1 VGKLKKTE
9 AAWLAAAAAALA
21 LAVAVRLF
29 SAASAAQI
37 DFSPA
42 DRSASVW
49 AEASPELPYERAAGQ
64 DININS
70 ADAETLTLLPGIG
83 EALAGRI
90 IRYREENGG
99 FSDISEILSV
109 NGIGQAT
116 FDKIKDYITAEDMP

>member
-1 VGKLKKTE
+1 MSRRCCCGKAEKNRSR
-9 AAWLAAAAAALA
+9 LAGSRRRGAGSCRGRP
-21 LAVAVRLF
+21 AVLRRPG
-29 SAASAAQI
+29 S
-37 DFSPA
+37 

-70 ADAETLTLLPGIG
+70 ADAEALTLLPGIG